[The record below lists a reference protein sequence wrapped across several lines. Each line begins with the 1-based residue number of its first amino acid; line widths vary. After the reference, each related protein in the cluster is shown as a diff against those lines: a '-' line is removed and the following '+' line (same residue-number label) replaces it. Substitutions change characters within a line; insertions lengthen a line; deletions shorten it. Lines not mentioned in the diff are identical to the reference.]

1 MTKPMYLYPLW
12 VRLWHL
18 ANALMCLA
26 LIITGLSL
34 QYSSIE
40 YTMIPFNYAISV
52 HNISGIILCVGY
64 VFFLFANRF
73 TSNGH
78 YYQFH
83 LKGMLSRVLKQARY
97 YSFGI
102 FKHEQ
107 PPFPVKVG
115 RKFNPLQK
123 ISYVFVMYIFMPFI
137 LISGIALFFPDL
149 LPDKIFGIG
158 GIHFIDLIHI
168 ISGFILSIFMV
179 VHIYFCTIGK
189 TPLSNFKSMVNGWH

>member
-83 LKGMLSRVLKQARY
+83 RKGMLSRVLKQARY

>member
-97 YSFGI
+97 HSFGI